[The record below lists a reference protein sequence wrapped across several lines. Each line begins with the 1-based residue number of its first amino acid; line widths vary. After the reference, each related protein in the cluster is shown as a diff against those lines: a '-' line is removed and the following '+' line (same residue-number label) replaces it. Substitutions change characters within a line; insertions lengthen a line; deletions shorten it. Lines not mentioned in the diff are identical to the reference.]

1 MALNTKE
8 ILNNLYGLMMEIN
21 FHRSDEDILAQLQ
34 TNPDQQIDK
43 HLLKIKQLS
52 SKLRAE
58 ANKIRFQKA
67 IEQITL
73 LKQKGLDELKKFLK
87 PQEQFQLV
95 SLFSKFEELTSGDEA
110 AILEDE
116 ELLNFMATLKDRLDE
131 DTIP

>member
-1 MALNTKE
+1 MASHTKE

-43 HLLKIKQLS
+43 HLLKIKRLS

-58 ANKIRFQKA
+58 ANKLRFQKA

-73 LKQKGLDELKKFLK
+73 LKQKGIDELKKFLK

-110 AILEDE
+110 SILEDE
-116 ELLNFMATLKDRLDE
+116 ELLSFMATLKDRLDE
-131 DTIP
+131 DTI